1 MRKRVCKGFTLVE
14 CVISM
19 AIIIIISICFYSLIS
34 YANASFQKSVAVN
47 VAVRQIDNALTVFEN
62 CSFKAVEDAGESLGE
77 SSGYKKISL
86 SEFERQIGWVFDDA
100 VESVEGG
107 VYVCRFNENGQ
118 LKGSGKIVVKF
129 KVWQEAGERVCF
141 NAEAFLQDKKIYAM
155 ENDFAKLIK

>member
-1 MRKRVCKGFTLVE
+1 MRKRVCEGFTLVE

-19 AIIIIISICFYSLIS
+19 AIIMIISICFYSLIS

-62 CSFKAVEDAGESLGE
+62 CSFKDAEDAGD
-77 SSGYKKISL
+77 KISL
-86 SEFERQIGWVFDDA
+86 SEFERQIDWAFDGA
-100 VESVEGG
+100 VESVESG

-155 ENDFAKLIK
+155 ENDFIKLIK

>member
-1 MRKRVCKGFTLVE
+1 
-14 CVISM
+14 M

-34 YANASFQKSVAVN
+34 YANVSFQKSVAVN

-62 CSFKAVEDAGESLGE
+62 CSFKDAEDAGESLGE
-77 SSGYKKISL
+77 GSGDKISL
-86 SEFERQIGWVFDDA
+86 SEFERQIDWAFDGA

-118 LKGSGKIVVKF
+118 LKCSGKIVVKF

-155 ENDFAKLIK
+155 EIYFIKLIK

>member
-19 AIIIIISICFYSLIS
+19 AIIMIISICFYSLIS
-34 YANASFQKSVAVN
+34 YANVSFQKSVAVN

-62 CSFKAVEDAGESLGE
+62 CSFKNAEDAGESLDEG
-77 SSGYKKISL
+77 SGDKISL
-86 SEFERQIGWVFDDA
+86 SEFEKQIGWVFDGV
-100 VESVEGG
+100 VESAESG

-118 LKGSGKIVVKF
+118 LKGSGKIIIKF

-141 NAEAFLQDKKIYAM
+141 NAVAFLQDKRIYAM
-155 ENDFAKLIK
+155 ENDFIKLIK

>member
-19 AIIIIISICFYSLIS
+19 AIIMIISICFYSLIS

-62 CSFKAVEDAGESLGE
+62 CSFKDAEDAGESLGE
-77 SSGYKKISL
+77 GSGNKISL
-86 SEFERQIGWVFDDA
+86 SEFERQIGWAFDGA
-100 VESVEGG
+100 VESVESG

-155 ENDFAKLIK
+155 KNDFIKLIK

>member
-1 MRKRVCKGFTLVE
+1 MRKRVCEGFTLVE
-14 CVISM
+14 RVISM
-19 AIIIIISICFYSLIS
+19 AIIMIISICFYSLIS

-62 CSFKAVEDAGESLGE
+62 CSFKDAEDAGDKS
-77 SSGYKKISL
+77 SL
-86 SEFERQIGWVFDDA
+86 SEFERQIDWAFDGA
-100 VESVEGG
+100 VESVESG

-155 ENDFAKLIK
+155 ENDFIKLIK

>member
-1 MRKRVCKGFTLVE
+1 MRKKVRKGFTLVE

-19 AIIIIISICFYSLIS
+19 AIILIISICFYSLIS
-34 YANASFQKSVAVN
+34 YANLSFQKSVAVN

-62 CSFKAVEDAGESLGE
+62 CSFKDVEDAGESLGE
-77 SSGYKKISL
+77 GSGYKISL
-86 SEFERQIGWVFDDA
+86 SEFERKIGWVFDDA
-100 VESVEGG
+100 VESVEVG

-129 KVWQEAGERVCF
+129 KVWQEAGGKVCF

-155 ENDFAKLIK
+155 ENDFIKLIK